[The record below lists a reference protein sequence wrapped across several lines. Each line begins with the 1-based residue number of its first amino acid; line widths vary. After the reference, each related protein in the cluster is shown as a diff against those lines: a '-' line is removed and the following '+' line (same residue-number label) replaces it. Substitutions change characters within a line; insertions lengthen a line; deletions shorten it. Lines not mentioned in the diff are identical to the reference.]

1 MYWSDGSKYEGDWFK
16 GIQHGYGKITF
27 SDGSFKE
34 GVFENNMFRSPDNAE
49 NDASYFEDDY
59 QQSSIIENEAT

>member
-1 MYWSDGSKYEGDWFK
+1 
-16 GIQHGYGKITF
+16 
-27 SDGSFKE
+27 
-34 GVFENNMFRSPDNAE
+34 MFRSPENAE